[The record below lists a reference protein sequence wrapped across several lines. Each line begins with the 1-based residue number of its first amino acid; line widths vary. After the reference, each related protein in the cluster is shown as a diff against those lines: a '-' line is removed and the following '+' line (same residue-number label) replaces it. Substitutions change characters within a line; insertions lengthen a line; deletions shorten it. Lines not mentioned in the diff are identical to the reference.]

1 MRNLHL
7 LVQSEELRWRR
18 QVEDVEI
25 PFRIHLCRRTVS
37 TLDSS
42 DCRRRAR
49 CSENNYREQKYLTKS
64 VCI

>member
-1 MRNLHL
+1 MHNLHL

-37 TLDSS
+37 TRQQRLSTAS
-42 DCRRRAR
+42 AM
-49 CSENNYREQKYLTKS
+49 Q
-64 VCI
+64 